1 MNRILDKKMIL
12 IVATLTS
19 TAYLSGC
26 GKTSDEEKALAVF
39 STSVS
44 EFADYIKDTNEKI
57 NSLDA
62 SQEESVIELLEIL
75 DDMDN
80 QFETFSQLE
89 APLQYAG
96 VSNLARQAS
105 TGMSLAGSSYHT
117 AYESEPFDENYANAA
132 YQCYSNSI
140 EYIRYIGYLLKGEKI
155 PENDHV
161 TVYEELNDENLLDK
175 WLSGDDKNEAAYDN
189 EPEAAN

>member
-75 DDMDN
+75 DDMVLVDI
-80 QFETFSQLE
+80 Q
-89 APLQYAG
+89 
-96 VSNLARQAS
+96 
-105 TGMSLAGSSYHT
+105 
-117 AYESEPFDENYANAA
+117 
-132 YQCYSNSI
+132 
-140 EYIRYIGYLLKGEKI
+140 YIGYTQWNLNNTDRQHLHNFRQKVLIHMLCDSTIQQETYLCLLVWLDWILLRIAMVLPVVKRFYNSIFPAVHTEK
-155 PENDHV
+155 D
-161 TVYEELNDENLLDK
+161 
-175 WLSGDDKNEAAYDN
+175 
-189 EPEAAN
+189 